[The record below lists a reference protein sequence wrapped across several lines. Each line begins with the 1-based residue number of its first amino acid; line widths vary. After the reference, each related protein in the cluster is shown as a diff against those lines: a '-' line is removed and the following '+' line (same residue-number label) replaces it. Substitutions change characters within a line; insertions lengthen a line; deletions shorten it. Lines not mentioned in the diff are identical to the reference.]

1 MSKDSW
7 KAGINENTGII
18 FSDKSTEAQRKA
30 AQKANQRIFEEFGD
44 EARQYYDSIVGT
56 IQRDAMAERLAEK
69 DRKKKRRDELVQSAG
84 KGPVNVSQAKMKQGM
99 GKMGIG
105 MKNNKGGAILKKNA
119 DKMAYGGMSGGK
131 KHMYVAGGNVT
142 DNPGLKA
149 LRASGP
155 KGMEAYKK
163 ITGSK

>member
-1 MSKDSW
+1 MDFTLESALLYISQT
-7 KAGINENTGII
+7 NPT
-18 FSDKSTEAQRKA
+18 TEQEFKNREK
-30 AQKANQRIFEEFGD
+30 AQKVIKESGLSRKELNE
-44 EARQYYDSIVGT
+44 
-56 IQRDAMAERLAEK
+56 L
-69 DRKKKRRDELVQSAG
+69 RKKVLQGDKED
-84 KGPVNVSQAKMKQGM
+84 KKMIKYQQMKPKQKDMVDSM

-105 MKNNKGGAILKKNA
+105 MKNNKGGAILKKNVE
-119 DKMAYGGMSGGK
+119 KMAYGGMSGGK
-131 KHMYVAGGNVT
+131 KHMYLAPGGVVK

>member
-1 MSKDSW
+1 MDFTLESALLYISQT
-7 KAGINENTGII
+7 NPT
-18 FSDKSTEAQRKA
+18 TEQEFKNREK
-30 AQKANQRIFEEFGD
+30 AQKVIKESGLSRKELNE
-44 EARQYYDSIVGT
+44 
-56 IQRDAMAERLAEK
+56 L
-69 DRKKKRRDELVQSAG
+69 RKKVLQGDKED
-84 KGPVNVSQAKMKQGM
+84 KKMIKYQQMKPKQKDMVDSM

-119 DKMAYGGMSGGK
+119 EKMAYGGMSGGK
-131 KHMYVAGGNVT
+131 KHMYVAGGSVK

>member
-1 MSKDSW
+1 MTQKQLTSED
-7 KAGINENTGII
+7 KAAINESTGII
-18 FSDKSTEAQRKA
+18 YDTGSSAKERAA
-30 AQKANQRIFEEFGD
+30 AQAELTSIFKRVGQD
-44 EARQYYDSIVGT
+44 ARDYQSSIMGSIKKGATEDTLQDS
-56 IQRDAMAERLAEK
+56 K
-69 DRKKKRRDELVQSAG
+69 YKKKKKLIETAS
-84 KGPVNVSQAKMKQGM
+84 KGPS
-99 GKMGIG
+99 
-105 MKNNKGGAILKKNA
+105 
-119 DKMAYGGMSGGK
+119 KMAYGGMSGGK

>member
-1 MSKDSW
+1 MDFTLESALLYISQT
-7 KAGINENTGII
+7 NPT
-18 FSDKSTEAQRKA
+18 TEQEFKNREK
-30 AQKANQRIFEEFGD
+30 AQKVIKESGLSRKELNE
-44 EARQYYDSIVGT
+44 
-56 IQRDAMAERLAEK
+56 L
-69 DRKKKRRDELVQSAG
+69 RKKVLQGDKED
-84 KGPVNVSQAKMKQGM
+84 KKMIKYQQMKPKQKDMVDSM

-105 MKNNKGGAILKKNA
+105 MKNNKGGAILKKNVE
-119 DKMAYGGMSGGK
+119 KMAYGGMSGGK
-131 KHMYVAGGNVT
+131 KHMYVAGGSVK